1 DESSRQLI
9 ESIMPY
15 LKPDLGLISSQ
26 VVHDFL
32 HKVKDAPLSARGSIL
47 HIIDQTKDSE
57 TLKGLVNERACY
69 LLRNWVKEEAKSPES
84 DLLHKLLQTVNH
96 LPIDTEAL
104 SASGLGRVINNT
116 RVKDSQI
123 PGVSEL
129 ASLLINKWIDEKRRA
144 DERATSAKSSSQSS
158 QATSSKAVKG
168 REIAGRVR
176 PPSESKVDPRIQA
189 RPDTSLFD
197 EILGNLNATKP
208 ARQGQVNRVTQK
220 DQKTVTPAKNKIDKQ
235 NVQTTQANEKQ
246 SSSTQVNSSGTGIQK
261 SIMDLVEENIK
272 ETKKEAKTITKKRK
286 RVTFAP
292 DNMLTQVKLFEM
304 EERDYMEG

>member
-57 TLKGLVNERACY
+57 ILKGLVNERACY

-129 ASLLINKWIDEKRRA
+129 AGSTSRTVVKSSA
-144 DERATSAKSSSQSS
+144 SAKSSSQSS

-168 REIAGRVR
+168 REIVGRVR
-176 PPSESKVDPRIQA
+176 PSSESKVDPRIQA

-220 DQKTVTPAKNKIDKQ
+220 DQKIVTPAKNKIDKQ

-246 SSSTQVNSSGTGIQK
+246 SSSTQVNLSGTGIQK
-261 SIMDLVEENIK
+261 SIMDLVEETIK
-272 ETKKEAKTITKKRK
+272 ETKKEAKIITKKRK